1 MVKIVSNTVLENP
14 EDQKLV
20 TLATNTLARSS
31 AQSAAALRDT
41 TGRTYVAINV
51 ASPSL
56 NLDAFEAVLTVA
68 LASGITGIEAVVACG
83 VKPANLAAIKDFAAT
98 ATVFYI
104 DASGEIAA
112 L

>member
-1 MVKIVSNTVLENP
+1 MVNP
-14 EDQKLV
+14 EDTKLV
-20 TLATNTLARSS
+20 TLATNTLARSG
-31 AQSAAALRDT
+31 AVQAAALRDT

-68 LASGITGIEAVVACG
+68 LASGITGIESVVATG
-83 VKPANLAAIKDFAAT
+83 SLPANVKAIKDFAPT
-98 ATVFYI
+98 ATVFHI
-104 DASGEIAA
+104 DAQGVEHA

>member
-1 MVKIVSNTVLENP
+1 MSMNNP
-14 EDQKLV
+14 EDNKLV
-20 TLATNTLARSS
+20 TLATATLARSGA
-31 AQSAAALRDT
+31 AQAAALRDN
-41 TGRTYVAINV
+41 TGRTYVAINI

-68 LASGITGIEAVVACG
+68 LASGITGIESVVACG
-83 VKPANLAAIKDFAAT
+83 AQPTNSKAIKDFAPS

-104 DASGEIAA
+104 DSNGEETA

>member
-1 MVKIVSNTVLENP
+1 MNNP
-14 EDQKLV
+14 EDLKLV
-20 TLATNTLARSS
+20 TLATNTLARSGS
-31 AQSAAALRDT
+31 LQAAALRDT

-51 ASPSL
+51 QSPSL

-68 LASGITGIEAVVACG
+68 LASGISGIESVVAVG
-83 VKPANLAAIKDFAAT
+83 TEPGNAKVIKDLAPT

-104 DASGEIAA
+104 SAEGQELS

>member
-1 MVKIVSNTVLENP
+1 MKLIHEMANP
-14 EDQKLV
+14 EDIKLV
-20 TLATNTLARSS
+20 TLATNTLARSG
-31 AQSAAALRDT
+31 ALEAAALRDT

-68 LASGITGIEAVVACG
+68 LASGITGIESVVATG
-83 VKPANLAAIKDFAAT
+83 AEPKNVKAIKDFAPT

-104 DASGEIAA
+104 SADGQA
-112 L
+112 LSL

>member
-1 MVKIVSNTVLENP
+1 MALENP
-14 EDQKLV
+14 EDVKLA

-31 AQSAAALRDT
+31 AIQAAALRDT

-51 ASPSL
+51 VSPSL

-68 LASGITGIEAVVACG
+68 LASGITGIESVVAAG
-83 VKPANLAAIKDFAAT
+83 VQPSNVKAIKDFAPT
-98 ATVFYI
+98 ATVFHL
-104 DASGEIAA
+104 DAQGVEHS